1 MKKSFIYLLLTTT
14 LLTSCKQ
21 SENDSNSYDDTPT
34 MQLKD
39 AAHEMMNGRNIQ
51 DSIDNARSEE
61 EDRDGHNA
69 YVMQRMDSIDEAEAQ
84 QQNNQEQTQQE
95 SSRIYGVC
103 KLCHTEIVSNYD
115 LRWLYDCDPYYA
127 LDYLAP
133 SNYVKGP
140 FHETC
145 AHDYCN
151 GNYD

>member
-21 SENDSNSYDDTPT
+21 SENDSNSYEDTPT

-61 EDRDGHNA
+61 EDRDGRNA

-95 SSRIYGVC
+95 TSRVYGVC
-103 KLCHTEIVSNYD
+103 KLCRTEIIDISDKKWVST
-115 LRWLYDCDPYYA
+115 YYHPNRIQ
-127 LDYLAP
+127 DGCFD
-133 SNYVKGP
+133 NWCKGP
-140 FHETC
+140 FHEIC
-145 AHDYCN
+145 AEEYCN